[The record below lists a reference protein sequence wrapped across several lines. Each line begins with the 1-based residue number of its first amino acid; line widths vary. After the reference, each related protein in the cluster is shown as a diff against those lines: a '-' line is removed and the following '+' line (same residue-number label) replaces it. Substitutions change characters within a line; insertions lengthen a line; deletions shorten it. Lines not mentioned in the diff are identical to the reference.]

1 MTPHPFMPRAD
12 DGSICA
18 YPGCAAGADDPVHT
32 TSDATSP
39 RAEDQLEWGRRLA
52 AEARAKRTS

>member
-1 MTPHPFMPRAD
+1 MPRAD